1 MGSKLRHQP
10 LLEIGVPDD
19 PLGPGQI
26 GCIPPC
32 YERSL
37 DFCEVEAGPFLDRPA
52 DQQPVRGLIPPDRSA
67 AAAMLSS
74 MANAR
79 FSGGIM

>member
-1 MGSKLRHQP
+1 MGSKLRGQP
-10 LLEIGVPDD
+10 LVEIGVPDD
-19 PLGPGQI
+19 PLGFGEVD
-26 GCIPPC
+26 CIPPC
-32 YERSL
+32 HQHSL
-37 DFCEVEAGPFLDRPA
+37 DFCEVEAGAFLDRPA